1 MHLRP
6 NDLSDGDLRR
16 NGVLTAQPA
25 SNESR
30 DTFILARIRSQVTT
44 EERLLNAFQRVPK
57 SPPEI
62 QSTLL
67 LGLALQIYRVS
78 PDGGQDMGGN
88 ESVDHANL
96 TNSLM
101 TASARLP
108 TSMRS
113 NDLNRVLDIAERT
126 AFLANVTPVSIVLE
140 RGDFN
145 ATAAFYGLT
154 QTELRNEVSVQL
166 TGQNASPAEVSD
178 RLVFLESLPSYS
190 QPFPSHPAA

>member
-1 MHLRP
+1 
-6 NDLSDGDLRR
+6 
-16 NGVLTAQPA
+16 
-25 SNESR
+25 
-30 DTFILARIRSQVTT
+30 
-44 EERLLNAFQRVPK
+44 
-57 SPPEI
+57 
-62 QSTLL
+62 
-67 LGLALQIYRVS
+67 
-78 PDGGQDMGGN
+78 MGGN